1 MSQEILYCIS
11 CSAYTMEQKCPKC
24 SKPTITKKP
33 EKYSTDD
40 KYGEYRRKAKKKERE
55 QEGLI

>member
-1 MSQEILYCIS
+1 MSQDILYCIS
-11 CSAYTMEQKCPKC
+11 CSTYTMEKECPKC
-24 SKPTITKKP
+24 NTSTITKKP

-40 KYGEYRRKAKKKERE
+40 KYGEYRRKAKEKERK